1 MIRIGFVL
9 AFLLIAQTL
18 LLAQNPRSDIRKGNE
33 AYRLGEFDK
42 ANELYDSHQ
51 KDEKY
56 GDVAAFNQANTNF
69 RLEKFEEAVNQYKE
83 IANRTQNKD
92 LKARAFHNLGNSLMK
107 TENYK
112 ESVEAYKNALRN
124 NPNDEESRYNLALAK
139 RKLKEQEQQNQENKD
154 DQNKDNEDKK
164 DEDKKDDQDKNE
176 NKDENKD
183 QDGDKNEDKKDKKED
198 EKEQKDGD
206 KKDENKDKQQDP
218 DKQQEPNANPNE
230 LSKEDAQRMLDA
242 MQNNEKGTQEKV
254 NQKRVKVSGKTI
266 EKDW

>member
-42 ANELYDSHQ
+42 ANELYGSHQ

-139 RKLKEQEQQNQENKD
+139 RKLQEQEQQNQENKD
-154 DQNKDNEDKK
+154 DKKNEDNKDNEDKK
-164 DEDKKDDQDKNE
+164 NEE
-176 NKDENKD
+176 NKDDNKD
-183 QDGDKNEDKKDKKED
+183 QDGDKDGDKDEDKKED
-198 EKEQKDGD
+198 NKDSKDGKNKNED
-206 KKDENKDKQQDP
+206 K
-218 DKQQEPNANPNE
+218 DKQQEPDKKQEPKADPNE

>member
-1 MIRIGFVL
+1 MIRISFILVFIL
-9 AFLLIAQTL
+9 FAQTL

-33 AYRLGEFDK
+33 AYRAGEFDK
-42 ANELYDSHQ
+42 ANELYGSHQ

-56 GDVAAFNQANTNF
+56 GDVASFNQANANYK
-69 RLEKFEEAVNQYKE
+69 LENYEEAVNQFKE

-92 LKARAFHNLGNSLMK
+92 LKARAYHNLGNSLMK

-124 NPNDEESRYNLALAK
+124 NPNDDESRHNLALAK
-139 RKLKEQEQQNQENKD
+139 RKLKEQENQENKD
-154 DQNKDNEDKK
+154 DQNKDNEDN
-164 DEDKKDDQDKNE
+164 EDKKDDQDKNE

-206 KKDENKDKQQDP
+206 NKDKDQEKDKQQDP
-218 DKQQEPNANPNE
+218 DKQQEPKANPNE